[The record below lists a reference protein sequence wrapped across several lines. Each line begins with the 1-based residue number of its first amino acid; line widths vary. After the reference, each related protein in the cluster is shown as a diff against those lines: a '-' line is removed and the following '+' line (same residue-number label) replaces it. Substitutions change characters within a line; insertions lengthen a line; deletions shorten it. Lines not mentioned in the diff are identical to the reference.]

1 MKVHTPA
8 ALCSALFVMV
18 TACGQA
24 SSAAPTSPA
33 PQTSLPPSPSRS
45 HAPSP
50 TPTGVAPLVIIVMEN
65 HERADVMAS
74 SSASFQRSMARRGR
88 DYTQY
93 FAVTHPSLPNYLAI
107 ASGSTGGKTN
117 DDITAGEMS
126 GLTVW
131 DQLTAAHISWGVYEE
146 TMPSACYAP
155 YSAGSFPADYAL
167 KHNPAVPFHSVFSD
181 QAKCARVQPLP
192 RLDPRRLPT
201 VSFITPNEC
210 SDAHSC
216 PLSTGDAWLAG
227 HVPPLVGAGADVL
240 VTYDE
245 GTTDLG
251 ATGSGGGN
259 VFAAEIGPGVP
270 AGSVVTRPF
279 DHYSL
284 LAGIEAR
291 YGLPALGRASGATPL
306 PL

>member
-1 MKVHTPA
+1 
-8 ALCSALFVMV
+8 
-18 TACGQA
+18 
-24 SSAAPTSPA
+24 
-33 PQTSLPPSPSRS
+33 
-45 HAPSP
+45 
-50 TPTGVAPLVIIVMEN
+50 MEN
-65 HERADVMAS
+65 HEHGDVMAS

-93 FAVTHPSLPNYLAI
+93 FAVAHPSLPNYLAI
-107 ASGSTGGKTN
+107 ASGSTAGKTT
-117 DDITAGEMS
+117 DDITAGELS
-126 GLTVW
+126 GSTVW
-131 DQLTAAHISWGVYEE
+131 DQLTAAHISWGVFEE
-146 TMPSACYAP
+146 TMPSPCYAP

-167 KHNPAVPFHSVFSD
+167 KHNPAVPFGSVFSD
-181 QAKCARVQPLP
+181 PGKCARVQPLTQM
-192 RLDPRRLPT
+192 DPRHLPT

-210 SDAHSC
+210 NDGHSC
-216 PLSTGDAWLAG
+216 PLSVADAWLADQ
-227 HVPPLVGAGADVL
+227 VPPLVQAGADVV

-251 ATGSGGGN
+251 VTGSGGGN

-270 AGSVVTRPF
+270 AGSVVATPV

-291 YGLPALGRASGATPL
+291 CGLPALGKASGATPL